1 MKEKRCCCCRSAGR
15 RSLYII
21 PAYSMDIHFHHRNFP
36 FLSCFAFY
44 FNFFLVSLCVYCFFF
59 HFYFH
64 LSLICG
70 VWPRNR
76 PEQDGNIQWMRDLR
90 FIWYFLL
97 VAFFSAALR
106 SETSLLCASLKL
118 YFSHIIS
125 ISTKHW
131 IKRIIAVITFH
142 SLYCKMTRKNSENS
156 NFPRTGVDLFFDFS
170 LTFSTNFALCTTFL
184 YHNHP
189 NLSVFAR
196 SQAFN

>member
-1 MKEKRCCCCRSAGR
+1 MLLLPFGWTEKLIHNSSIQYGY
-15 RSLYII
+15 SL
-21 PAYSMDIHFHHRNFP
+21 SSSKFSFP
-36 FLSCFAFY
+36 LLFRFLFQLLSRFA
-44 FNFFLVSLCVYCFFF
+44 LCILFFFF

-142 SLYCKMTRKNSENS
+142 SLYCKMTWKNSENS

-189 NLSVFAR
+189 NLSVFAC